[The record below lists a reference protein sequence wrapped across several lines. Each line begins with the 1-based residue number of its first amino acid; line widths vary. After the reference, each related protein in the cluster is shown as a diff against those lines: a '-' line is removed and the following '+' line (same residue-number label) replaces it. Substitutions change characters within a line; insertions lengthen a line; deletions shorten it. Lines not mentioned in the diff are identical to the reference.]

1 MIGRWRGGGGEVR
14 GGVRTDVSYG
24 SGGGGG
30 GGLGG
35 AAWGAGGW
43 EVGVGWGHVC
53 YGCGQ
58 HYHRRVTERPSS
70 FGSSLDPSFPSVI
83 LPF

>member
-14 GGVRTDVSYG
+14 GSVRTDVYYG

-30 GGLGG
+30 GVG
-35 AAWGAGGW
+35 AAWGAWGW

-53 YGCGQ
+53 CGCGQ
-58 HYHRRVTERPSS
+58 HHHRRVTERPSS
-70 FGSSLDPSFPSVI
+70 FGSSLDPSFLSVI